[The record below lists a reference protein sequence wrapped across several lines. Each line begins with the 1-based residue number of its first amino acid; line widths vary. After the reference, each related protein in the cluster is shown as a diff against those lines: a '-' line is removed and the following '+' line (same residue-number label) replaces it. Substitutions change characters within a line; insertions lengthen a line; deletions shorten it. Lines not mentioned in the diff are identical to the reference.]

1 VDSSTRA
8 RDLCQNISERL
19 DLRTVEGFSLIVKIR
34 EKVFSVPD
42 GEFFFDYVRLLTDWM
57 KKTRPSRSGKNR
69 LLYCKFGRVNCKVT
83 ISRSNYK
90 YLFHISTC

>member
-1 VDSSTRA
+1 MDSSTRA

-19 DLRTVEGFSLIVKIR
+19 DLCAVEGFSLLVKIR
-34 EKVFSVPD
+34 EKAFSVPD
-42 GEFFFDYVRLLTDWM
+42 GEFFFDYVRLLTEWM

-69 LLYCKFGRVNCKVT
+69 LLYCKFGRVNCNVT